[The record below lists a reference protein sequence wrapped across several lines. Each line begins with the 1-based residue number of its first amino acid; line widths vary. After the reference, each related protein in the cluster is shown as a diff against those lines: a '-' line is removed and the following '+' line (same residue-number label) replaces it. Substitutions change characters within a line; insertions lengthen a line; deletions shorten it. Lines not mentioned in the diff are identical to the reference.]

1 MATIWRPHVHQT
13 NRDRDRSPPPSL
25 LSPPRVPSSHP
36 VPSRPIPSSPSPF
49 SLFPRSRCPVPAP
62 RSAASPSP
70 PSSPASSAGPP
81 TPAPPP
87 LPLLRPVLLGVTATV
102 IATFAGLYMTT
113 GSLAGV
119 ASLLTTSGFS
129 AALALIFF
137 SEIGDKTFFIAALLA
152 MEFGRLRAFT
162 GSMLALGLM
171 TIISV
176 SIGVAFRNVPDA
188 LRTSVPVVE
197 WVSVAMLVYFGLQTL
212 WPVLSDLL
220 PDLARFN
227 KMKKKSTDQPSDG
240 EAATSSTAA
249 ETPVVKVRI
258 ITTRS
263 RPT

>member
-1 MATIWRPHVHQT
+1 MAPARPS
-13 NRDRDRSPPPSL
+13 NEPRSRSIASSLPPI
-25 LSPPRVPSSHP
+25 PSSRP
-36 VPSRPIPSSPSPF
+36 LLASRPIPSHPLLAL
-49 SLFPRSRCPVPAP
+49 SLLSLPAQPLPRP
-62 RSAASPSP
+62 R
-70 PSSPASSAGPP
+70 
-81 TPAPPP
+81 PPP